1 MAAYAAPQR
10 ITQAQ
15 LTLLR
20 KLIHKSNSLREE
32 VSKEFIV
39 LKPGIGE
46 TSRTTFFPYAE
57 DSHEGP
63 KLAYS
68 DLHELRKQGYI
79 DLLGASHGDERC
91 MVTNKA
97 LQIFRDTSEALSD
110 SVFSTGDSELNQ
122 LLETA
127 VTKYKLYDPKERKD
141 GVEKLWDAWERLKS
155 LEDSHVD
162 KKKESIRL
170 LLEKAAVADTNYFQ
184 LLNTEAQ
191 ALTKIGN
198 DYQIRHSEKRTQAV
212 DDPYQI
218 DYFFERLYALIRL
231 LLRKSGRHR

>member
-1 MAAYAAPQR
+1 MLPHPVAVAANVDDMTVVQQTVDQGR
-10 ITQAQ
+10 RHD
-15 LTLLR
+15 L
-20 KLIHKSNSLREE
+20 
-32 VSKEFIV
+32 V
-39 LKPGIGE
+39 
-46 TSRTTFFPYAE
+46 AE
-57 DSHEGP
+57 HDSP
-63 KLAYS
+63 FL
-68 DLHELRKQGYI
+68 
-79 DLLGASHGDERC
+79 
-91 MVTNKA
+91 
-97 LQIFRDTSEALSD
+97 EALVGGQHGRRD
-110 SVFSTGDSELNQ
+110 Q

-170 LLEKAAVADTNYFQ
+170 LLEKAAAADTNYFQ
-184 LLNTEAQ
+184 RLNTEAQ

-218 DYFFERLYALIRL
+218 DYFFAGSVPLPVEIRMA
-231 LLRKSGRHR
+231 